1 MNLGSS
7 LNANLVDDIGGSDDL
22 DEYSAD
28 SSQTCSGTELTV
40 S

>member
-1 MNLGSS
+1 VNLGSS
-7 LNANLVDDIGGSDDL
+7 LYANLVDDIVGSDDL

-28 SSQTCSGTELTV
+28 LCQTCSGTELTA